1 MDVTAVVVS
10 FNTCSHLERCLASIY
25 ATQCQCEL
33 IVIDNASTDGSSAM
47 VRANFPAAMLVENQC
62 NIGYAAAANQGAR
75 LASGR
80 YLLLLNP
87 DTVVE
92 DDAIE
97 RLAAFMDAHPE
108 IGICA
113 PQNRNGEDHEL
124 FGEQG
129 AVQNNYFHFPSFQ
142 GLAGLG
148 TVARRHLGL
157 SVVAPP
163 EPPPFVERDGSILAD
178 WLRGCTLFV
187 RSGLYRRLGGM
198 DEGFFLYLEDTDL
211 CRRVRQ
217 AGLHCAVVTDATIVH
232 YGGASYREESVPRI
246 KTMLAPHFLR
256 SKYHYVRQERGR
268 IGECSVR
275 LTDLILGLSGL
286 LRRKESATSRMR
298 IAESLRPGS
307 RSTVRHRMA
316 LARSIAHS

>member
-1 MDVTAVVVS
+1 MAPSWPIGCEGAHCLCVQDCTDAWAEWTRGS
-10 FNTCSHLERCLASIY
+10 F
-25 ATQCQCEL
+25 
-33 IVIDNASTDGSSAM
+33 STWKI
-47 VRANFPAAMLVENQC
+47 R
-62 NIGYAAAANQGAR
+62 I
-75 LASGR
+75 
-80 YLLLLNP
+80 
-87 DTVVE
+87 
-92 DDAIE
+92 
-97 RLAAFMDAHPE
+97 
-108 IGICA
+108 
-113 PQNRNGEDHEL
+113 
-124 FGEQG
+124 
-129 AVQNNYFHFPSFQ
+129 
-142 GLAGLG
+142 
-148 TVARRHLGL
+148 
-157 SVVAPP
+157 
-163 EPPPFVERDGSILAD
+163 FVG
-178 WLRGCTLFV
+178 
-187 RSGLYRRLGGM
+187 
-198 DEGFFLYLEDTDL
+198 
-211 CRRVRQ
+211 VRQ